1 MCAYIVAS
9 FVTLVSSSWMFDF
22 NIFLNSLLH
31 FNAQAPYYYVLLYV
45 QLMAISRI
53 IFCYLEKPATKLE
66 QFFKVAILVSVSFA
80 VALFTHYNSNI
91 MGIYGGGGK
100 LLGGSY
106 LILFVL
112 GMIFQKY
119 SVLDQRSRWIN
130 ISLILLCGVFLLT
143 FAREECRTG
152 YAFAAKLPFGGSINP
167 PNISQMLIALT
178 LLALCAA
185 CYNLA
190 VDIKVPLFFR
200 YVL

>member
-1 MCAYIVAS
+1 MV
-9 FVTLVSSSWMFDF
+9 
-22 NIFLNSLLH
+22 
-31 FNAQAPYYYVLLYV
+31 
-45 QLMAISRI
+45 
-53 IFCYLEKPATKLE
+53 E
-66 QFFKVAILVSVSFA
+66 
-80 VALFTHYNSNI
+80 
-91 MGIYGGGGK
+91 GGK

-130 ISLILLCGVFLLT
+130 ISLILLCGAFLLT

-178 LLALCAA
+178 LLVLCAA

-190 VDIKVPLFFR
+190 ADIKVPLFFPVCSVME
-200 YVL
+200 YLGKHSLYIFLYHWFFVTSINAFLLNIGLVVSNTWMSNVLNVCLGILMPLLWEHILKYLKKVFLQPMHTH